1 MPVNG
6 RKFVRVVKF
15 LLAGVTVF
23 CVSWI
28 ACVNEWHSGVR
39 WTGTRGE
46 LGPAMS
52 TMRTIVAYSEG
63 KQAEM
68 DRPTPVTCD
77 SLPVFP
83 KLSYIVSILLLFI
96 SVTINNS

>member
-6 RKFVRVVKF
+6 RKFVRVVKY

-28 ACVNEWHSGVR
+28 ACVNEWHAGVR
-39 WTGTRGE
+39 WTSSRAQ
-46 LGPAMS
+46 LGRAMS

-68 DRPTPVTCD
+68 DRPTPLTCD

-83 KLSYIVSILLLFI
+83 KITHIVSFLSLFI
-96 SVTINNS
+96 TPILIDF

>member
-1 MPVNG
+1 MPANG
-6 RKFVRVVKF
+6 RKFVRVVKY

-28 ACVNEWHSGVR
+28 ACVSEWHSVR
-39 WTGTRGE
+39 WRSSRGD
-46 LGPAMS
+46 LARAMS

-68 DRPTPVTCD
+68 DRPTPLTCD

-83 KLSYIVSILLLFI
+83 KLSHIVSIFLI
-96 SVTINNS
+96 T